1 LSVPGFLFHKGHL
14 VEQGIY
20 FLYFL
25 LVARELDDIVAPICH
40 SFPFLLGLV
49 ITFQRAKGF
58 RIKDYFF
65 FLAGDKL
72 SPVTGWIVQLFLFY
86 RQHHFQDFRI
96 AVVIQ
101 PFVRIGLLLKVITE
115 LLEILHAEPDVGQC
129 SLHVFSLAENGTSEL
144 MVIECEIRS
153 VTIGNLYQKVDV
165 RHRRRLE
172 EYTPI
177 EEVYVVDVTI
187 VTGYKWWTLP
197 LPGFLFQCG
206 HRPEQPGDFMDCPGI
221 ARELNRI
228 AAPVFHMRSL
238 KFVV

>member
-1 LSVPGFLFHKGHL
+1 
-14 VEQGIY
+14 
-20 FLYFL
+20 
-25 LVARELDDIVAPICH
+25 
-40 SFPFLLGLV
+40 
-49 ITFQRAKGF
+49 
-58 RIKDYFF
+58 RIKDCLF
-65 FLAGDKL
+65 FLAGDML
-72 SPVTGWIVQLFLFY
+72 SSLPGSLVLLNLSY
-86 RQHHFQDFRI
+86 RQHLFLDFRI
-96 AVVIQ
+96 AVGRQ

-197 LPGFLFQCG
+197 LP
-206 HRPEQPGDFMDCPGI
+206 
-221 ARELNRI
+221 
-228 AAPVFHMRSL
+228 
-238 KFVV
+238 